1 MKKISRRSFMQLVGA
16 ASAAGALAACGGGSD
31 ASSTAG
37 SAAGGASN
45 AGAAGGTPTITF
57 YPSAANVSSGTV
69 GGYKG
74 EYFASRGFNLEVWA
88 YSDERTNA
96 ILASGDLPD
105 VMFIPEDSLDVM
117 IQGGMLLNLDDYMD
131 KLPHLQAFEASAT
144 ALNYVRAY
152 KSAGTNGVYGIPTSI
167 GDNYNKFLYQDS
179 TERNAVKLRWDVY
192 EKIGAPA
199 INSMDDL
206 LDVMEQMMAA
216 KPTEDDGTPNFG
228 TILNSGSDTSY
239 WACMVMWY
247 RMQGYKEDQ
256 LGYLLEMDMVNGTV
270 SSILSKDSMYYK
282 GLQWYNEA
290 YRRGLIDPDSI
301 SNDRATQKVKVDSG
315 YAMIP
320 SGYLPGWAPKYQ
332 PYLVPGTK
340 VYYNASRPYGD
351 SAYMIGINAKTQNLD
366 ACLAYLDML
375 SDPDAYLVVNSGP
388 DGEFWASDSEGNAFL
403 TEEGLA
409 WLEGGNASV
418 VDFEMS
424 TGEKIEYWN
433 TPWIIWNGT
442 LSSYGDGEG
451 EKRCCYTSAWKELNE
466 ISTNNDLYHQWQDT
480 VGYETWADWL
490 EAEGAFAD
498 NSDLDYISS
507 FTSLPDDM
515 MQLTIDAIR
524 DKVVNASWRMVYAED
539 QATFD
544 AEWDQMIADCEGL
557 DAQSVIDWR
566 LADIQNALSI
576 RDSLQA

>member
-192 EKIGAPA
+192 EQIGAPA

-290 YRRGLIDPDSI
+290 YRRGLVDPDSI

-490 EAEGAFAD
+490 EAAAFLEELAPRLKERD
-498 NSDLDYISS
+498 GILWRCRSHGTRGRVHL
-507 FTSLPDDM
+507 FT
-515 MQLTIDAIR
+515 
-524 DKVVNASWRMVYAED
+524 
-539 QATFD
+539 
-544 AEWDQMIADCEGL
+544 
-557 DAQSVIDWR
+557 R
-566 LADIQNALSI
+566 L
-576 RDSLQA
+576 